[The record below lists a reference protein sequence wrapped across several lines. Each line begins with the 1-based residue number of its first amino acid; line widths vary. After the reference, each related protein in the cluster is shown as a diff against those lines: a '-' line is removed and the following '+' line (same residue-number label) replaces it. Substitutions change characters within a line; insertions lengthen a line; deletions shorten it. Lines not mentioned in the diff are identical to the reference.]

1 MFMNYTEIDW
11 NQAVQ
16 DTLATHEKE
25 KTGSNSTPVR
35 EIDLTKYFTLALP
48 DGINS
53 GEKVFRCL
61 PLTNEDLRIFHTL
74 AKFHSLKVGDR
85 YVKLYDPA
93 QDGEESPLNDMN
105 KLLLNSGDNELEKTE
120 NKKLA
125 GNYRARDFYIM
136 KGIERGKEHEGVK
149 FWRFNRV
156 YDGSGIMDKLDP
168 LMKRLNDKKPGS
180 GAIWRP
186 DAEGR
191 DIVINVVRD
200 TSKSKKG
207 YTKVS
212 QIMVD
217 DPSPLSADEAQVTTW
232 LNDPIT
238 WKDVYKKKPIE
249 YLRIVAEGSEP
260 VWDKDLKKFVAK
272 TSDMGVAEN
281 AASLSPDK
289 TNYSKPPVTEE
300 NESADSEPVAIDDLP
315 F

>member
-1 MFMNYTEIDW
+1 MQTQDIDW

-25 KTGSNSTPVR
+25 KQASTAAKNQ
-35 EIDLTKYFTLALP
+35 TKYEVDLKKYFAITLP
-48 DGINS
+48 DGVNS
-53 GEKVFRCL
+53 GEVILRIL
-61 PLTNEDLRIFHTL
+61 PLSNQDLRQFHVT
-74 AKFHSLKVGDR
+74 AKFHSIKLGDN

-93 QDGEESPLNDMN
+93 QDGEESPLNDMS
-105 KLLLNSGDNELEKTE
+105 KLLYASGEEED
-120 NKKLA
+120 KKLA
-125 GNYRARDFYIM
+125 GSYRSRDFYIM
-136 KGIERGKEHEGVK
+136 KVIVRGLEHEGVK

-156 YDGSGIMDKLDP
+156 TDGSGIMDKLDP

-186 DAEGR
+186 DSEGR
-191 DIVINVVRD
+191 DLVLTLVRD

-207 YTKVS
+207 FAKVS
-212 QIMVD
+212 SIIVE
-217 DPSPLSADEAQVTTW
+217 DPSPLSTNPEQTTAW

-260 VWDKDLKKFVAK
+260 IWDKDAKKFIAKASDYGNQSNAFAK
-272 TSDMGVAEN
+272 TSFPIPPTNTEN
-281 AASLSPDK
+281 
-289 TNYSKPPVTEE
+289 
-300 NESADSEPVAIDDLP
+300 DSESESIAIDDLP